1 MQMEI
6 EGQEITYKD
15 LPDLREKLT
24 SLLGKTAQE
33 RELHEREGKRLRHQE
48 KKLRAFL
55 GDSGTAPA
63 AAEVKADSASK
74 GAGHE

>member
-1 MQMEI
+1 MQIEI
-6 EGQEITYKD
+6 EGQEIIYKD
-15 LPDLREKLT
+15 LPELREKLT

-48 KKLRAFL
+48 KKIRAFL
-55 GDSGTAPA
+55 GDSGAAPA
-63 AAEVKADSASK
+63 SADVKTESADK